1 MFTRNV
7 NFMFI
12 LTGKQSVYN
21 DEMKKEVV
29 DLNSTVVNRLN
40 QLIEQNGISKAEMA
54 RIAGV
59 TSQAVNNWFK
69 RGDIGKKSA
78 QKIAAKMGVSVD
90 WILGE
95 SDNLSPN
102 TPTRA
107 AGTLTPKEK
116 ILLELFNELPESERD
131 KLLKTLEEQKYYF
144 RQMLEELLEN
154 QGKRKA

>member
-1 MFTRNV
+1 
-7 NFMFI
+7 MFI

-29 DLNSTVVNRLN
+29 DLNSIVVNRLN

-102 TPTRA
+102 NPTRA
-107 AGTLTPKEK
+107 ESALTPKEK

>member
-1 MFTRNV
+1 MFTSDV

-12 LTGKQSVYN
+12 LNDKQSVYN
-21 DEMKKEVV
+21 DEMEKEVV
-29 DLNSTVVNRLN
+29 GLNSTVVNRLN

-69 RGDIGKKSA
+69 RGDIGKRSA
-78 QKIAAKMGVSVD
+78 QKVAAKLGVSVD

-95 SDNLSPN
+95 SDDLSPKSSARTDSN
-102 TPTRA
+102 
-107 AGTLTPKEK
+107 LTPKER

-131 KLLKTLEEQKYYF
+131 KLLKTLEEKKYYF

-154 QGKRKA
+154 QSKSKA

>member
-1 MFTRNV
+1 
-7 NFMFI
+7 MFI

-29 DLNSTVVNRLN
+29 DLNSIVVNRLN

-95 SDNLSPN
+95 SDNLSPSN
-102 TPTRA
+102 PTRTES
-107 AGTLTPKEK
+107 TLTPKEK